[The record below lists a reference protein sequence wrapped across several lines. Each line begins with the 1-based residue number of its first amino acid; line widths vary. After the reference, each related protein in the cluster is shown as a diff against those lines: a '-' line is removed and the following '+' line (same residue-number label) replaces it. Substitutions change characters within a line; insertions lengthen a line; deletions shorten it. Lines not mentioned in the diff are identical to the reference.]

1 MKSEI
6 EHQNALSSVNRRF
19 EKSGKEHC
27 LRTQKITSELTSVA
41 TIARAGSSSPAEIA
55 SCAGGAPLI
64 SIFLFAQQYFDGSGC
79 HGIRNRFSMVI
90 ILHVRI
96 FGKKYSFTGIAILY
110 DDYSYQCVSH

>member
-41 TIARAGSSSPAEIA
+41 TIARAGSSWPAEIA
-55 SCAGGAPLI
+55 SCVGGAPLI
-64 SIFLFAQQYFDGSGC
+64 SSFLFAQQYLDGSGC
-79 HGIRNRFSMVI
+79 HGIRNRLNTGVNAYKLALTDRSNVYREKN
-90 ILHVRI
+90 IL
-96 FGKKYSFTGIAILY
+96 
-110 DDYSYQCVSH
+110 